1 VSGSPAPARRRPA
14 RLRAGS
20 KVALVAPS
28 GPVDEVLLARGVAI
42 LESWG
47 LVVEVGKH
55 VLDRHPTL
63 PYLAGRDFH
72 RAEDL
77 QRAWCDPTVDAVLCA
92 RGGYGALRMV
102 DLLDWDAM
110 AEAGPKLFTGSSDIT
125 ALHEAIGSRLD
136 VVTLFAPLIASEA
149 SFDAGGQE
157 HFRRTLFEP
166 ESVMTLSGP
175 HSRSINDGVGS
186 GIIVGG
192 NLSLLAS
199 GVGIDG
205 AFVPPDGSIV
215 LLEDV
220 HEEPYQVDRMV
231 TQLLRSGWFTGATGI
246 ALGSWT
252 DCGAPSNTHSAY
264 DVLTDLLAGL
274 GLPLVWELGFGHCAD
289 QLTVPMGAPAT
300 LDGDLCT
307 LTLAEPALR

>member
-1 VSGSPAPARRRPA
+1 MSRRRPG
-14 RLRAGS
+14 RLKPGS

-28 GPVDEVLLARGVAI
+28 GPVNEVLLARGIGI
-42 LESWG
+42 LQSWG

-63 PYLAGRDFH
+63 PYLAGLDPH
-72 RAEDL
+72 RVADL
-77 QRAWCDPTVDAVLCA
+77 QRAWCDPTVDAVMCA
-92 RGGYGALRMV
+92 RGGYGTLRMV

-136 VVTLFAPLIASEA
+136 VVTLFAPLIASEV
-149 SFDAGGQE
+149 SFDPGAQD

-166 ESVMTLSGP
+166 ESVLTLSGP
-175 HSRSINDGVGS
+175 RSQSINDGVAS
-186 GIIVGG
+186 GITVGG
-192 NLSLLAS
+192 NLSLLAA

-252 DCGAPSNTHSAY
+252 GCGELSEVY
-264 DVLTDLLAGL
+264 DVATDLLAGL
-274 GLPLVWELGFGHCAD
+274 GIPLVWEMGFGHCAD
-289 QLTVPMGAPAT
+289 QLTVPMGARAT